1 MTARSGLIYALEV
14 GLIAVFVAGISLLR
28 RVERLELSVRIRE
41 RESRPYYSMA
51 RETAQ
56 YIVNYFLERNN
67 PVTMVKLQALLYFVQ
82 RDFLKATGERLFS
95 EKFDDEGFMPR
106 VPEVWYQYSVYGL
119 GPIMRRDTVELCGFE
134 AVIDKTLKKYA
145 EIPPYQLAEMAK
157 NDFDSSKCG
166 EIT

>member
-1 MTARSGLIYALEV
+1 M
-14 GLIAVFVAGISLLR
+14 
-28 RVERLELSVRIRE
+28 
-41 RESRPYYSMA
+41 
-51 RETAQ
+51 
-56 YIVNYFLERNN
+56 
-67 PVTMVKLQALLYFVQ
+67 YFVQ

-95 EKFDDEGFMPR
+95 EKFDVEGFMPR

-119 GPIMRRDTVELCGFE
+119 SPIMRRDPVELCGFE
-134 AVIDKTLKKYA
+134 AVIDKTLEKYA